1 MLCSSTE
8 TDIGAK
14 RNMITIKQL
23 NNDLTAMERQGLIRK
38 AGYEY
43 NGAGD
48 PEQRYE
54 LTQAGD
60 ERFWA
65 YELEHL
71 SDADRM
77 TLERCGYGVTAEG
90 LKLYIEETQR

>member
-1 MLCSSTE
+1 
-8 TDIGAK
+8 
-14 RNMITIKQL
+14 MITTRML
-23 NNDLTAMERQGLIRK
+23 TNDLATMERRGLVKK

-43 NGAGD
+43 NRAEV

-60 ERFWA
+60 EKFWA

-71 SDADRM
+71 PDTDRA
-77 TLERCGYGVTAEG
+77 TLERSRYGVTTEG
-90 LKLYIEETQR
+90 LRRYIEETQP

>member
-1 MLCSSTE
+1 
-8 TDIGAK
+8 
-14 RNMITIKQL
+14 
-23 NNDLTAMERQGLIRK
+23 MEKQGLIKK

-43 NGAGD
+43 NRAGD

-60 ERFWA
+60 EKFWA

-71 SDADRM
+71 SDADRA
-77 TLERCGYGVTAEG
+77 TLGRCG
-90 LKLYIEETQR
+90 

>member
-1 MLCSSTE
+1 
-8 TDIGAK
+8 
-14 RNMITIKQL
+14 MITTRTL
-23 NNDLTAMERQGLIRK
+23 TNDLATMERQGLIKK

-43 NGAGD
+43 NSAGD

-60 ERFWA
+60 EKFWA

-71 SDADRM
+71 SEADK
-77 TLERCGYGVTAEG
+77 TNLERCGYDATAPG
-90 LKLYIEETQR
+90 LKLYIEETPP